1 MKCTF
6 YLLSIIMLITACSR
20 EEILKGDLKTENLKG
35 NVKRVT
41 TIDEHTKI
49 IKEYDTEGRIKSKE
63 IVGYNKIVYD
73 TLGLICE
80 QQRGGRIEFF
90 ENILEG
96 NKVITKNQV
105 GKIIANHFYDKNW
118 KLIKKEETPGPRKT
132 IYFYTDGNLVKEE
145 VLDGNRNNEKVSVK
159 TFHFVKNKLMEE
171 KEVFYRDEENEGNI
185 IPGTNYEYNKEG
197 DIIKEEHISS
207 IEGTIFITY
216 QYTLRDSLNNW
227 LERKEK
233 SSQFE
238 GLEPRIITRKIE
250 YYTPEEIIQSKGIRT
265 FSLIYRGNMN
275 NRASRSYNFE
285 NESMEA
291 YGNGMGA
298 SYLQTKKIKV
308 PNGKQWIINKAL
320 FYFESKEKK
329 KSLGD
334 SYTMAPTLFFIES
347 TKKEQH
353 IKMRRATGIPEIS
366 EVKLPEGTELYFKT
380 NVFYDNVNIFGKI
393 DITEINMNH
402 KYIGKEE
409 QSNLHKTQNIEKSHN
424 VPQWLIGTWSGKFTK
439 TQYGISITVQ
449 YTITIG
455 KDGSICEITDVDG
468 EREILLG
475 SCKYT
480 NGQLSANYDGET
492 VTTTYQID
500 NRNQR
505 LGVGDGY
512 WLNKRSSTST
522 NNSRTNSSINNEIA
536 RYNTAVDNQDWRLAY
551 SIAGNIAQYYAR
563 NGDNTSYQTWNKR
576 GEALR
581 KKIFGF

>member
-1 MKCTF
+1 MKCIF
-6 YLLSIIMLITACSR
+6 YLLTIVTLVTACSR

-41 TIDEHTKI
+41 TIVENAKI

-80 QQRGGRIEFF
+80 QQEGGKIEFF

-105 GKIIANHFYDKNW
+105 GKIITNHFYDKDW
-118 KLIKKEETPGPRKT
+118 KLIKKEEDSGAWKT
-132 IYFYTDGNLVKEE
+132 LYSYADGNLIKEE
-145 VLDGNRNNEKVSVK
+145 VLDGNNEKVSVK

-171 KEVFYRDEENEGNI
+171 KEVFPKDEESEGNI
-185 IPGTNYEYNKEG
+185 IPGTNYEYNKDG

-216 QYTLRDSLNNW
+216 EYTLRDSLNNW

-238 GLEPRIITRKIE
+238 GIEPSITTRKIE
-250 YYTPEEIIQSKGIRT
+250 YYTPEEIIQSKGVRT

-275 NRASRSYNFE
+275 NRGSLSYNFE

-291 YGNGMGA
+291 YGYRTGA

-308 PNGKQWIINKAL
+308 PNGKQWIVNKAL
-320 FYFESKEKK
+320 FYFSKK
-329 KSLGD
+329 KKENSFFD
-334 SYTMAPTLFFIES
+334 SYTMPPTLFFVKN

-393 DITEINMNH
+393 DITEMSMNH
-402 KYIGKEE
+402 KYIVKEE
-409 QSNLHKTQNIEKSHN
+409 QDNLNKTQSTEKSYN
-424 VPQWLIGTWSGKFTK
+424 LPQWLIGTWSGKFTK
-439 TQYGISITVQ
+439 TQYGITMTVQ
-449 YTITIG
+449 YAITIE
-455 KDGSICEITDVDG
+455 KNGSICEITDIDG
-468 EREILLG
+468 KREMLLG

-480 NGQLSANYDGET
+480 NGRLSANYNGES

-505 LGVGDGY
+505 LGVGDKY
-512 WLNKRSSTST
+512 WLSKRSSTGT
-522 NNSRTNSSINNEIA
+522 TNSRNNSSIDNEIA
-536 RYNTAVDNQDWRLAY
+536 RYNTAVNNQDWRLAY

-563 NGDNTSYQTWNKR
+563 NGDNTNYQTWNKR